1 VASHCIG
8 ALIATEQLSARLTPW
23 LSARLS
29 VDDVTVTDV
38 RRHDEGFS
46 WGTFT
51 LDAHWREPASGRERS
66 QGLAVRLEPVDG
78 LLGPYDV
85 SHEVALHQV
94 VQEQATVPIP
104 RWLWT
109 ELDPSWLGS
118 PFYVMERVRAEV
130 PVQWRPDD
138 PVAFPTP
145 AARRAIGLQFVDI
158 QAAVHAIDWR
168 GHGTGVLDDPG
179 PPERAARVEVER
191 WVNHYEHARLVELP
205 MVREAIN
212 WLRLNITCSGRLVLC
227 HGDYRLGNFMLR
239 DGRIVAVLDW
249 ELAHVGDPIEDI
261 AYSGLPLWRGH
272 SPLLSRLLAEDEYF
286 ARYEERTGLTID
298 AKIFR
303 FWTVL
308 GLLKATA
315 SHVRACRAFED
326 GGVTDLRLAAMDHRT
341 IFVLRHLQDA
351 LEVAQ
356 ST

>member
-1 VASHCIG
+1 MIDDLGYHAG
-8 ALIATEQLSARLTPW
+8 PEQ
-23 LSARLS
+23 
-29 VDDVTVTDV
+29 DVTRAQRVLTESGSTDV

-51 LDAHWREPASGRERS
+51 LDAHWRELASGRERS
-66 QGLAVRLEPVDG
+66 QGLAVRLEPEDG

-85 SHEVALHQV
+85 SHEVALHQL

-249 ELAHVGDPIEDI
+249 ELAHVGDPIEDV
-261 AYSGLPLWRGH
+261 AYRTFNGWQPGAHRLVRRSNGTRSVTVKVPAGQEVHFRYLGSGGVWFDDPEV
-272 SPLLSRLLAEDEYF
+272 AEWCDE
-286 ARYEERTGLTID
+286 G
-298 AKIFR
+298 
-303 FWTVL
+303 
-308 GLLKATA
+308 GLL
-315 SHVRACRAFED
+315 HV
-326 GGVTDLRLAAMDHRT
+326 
-341 IFVLRHLQDA
+341 
-351 LEVAQ
+351 
-356 ST
+356 